1 MIKGSSTLHKPVCL
15 FHSFS
20 DLFWLSSLHYA
31 FLWMLL
37 NKFGKDTS
45 VNLLWWSWFWLILW
59 TASHYLLQWLLGYL
73 LYLFSH
79 DLSILSRVTDS
90 STVGITL
97 LFNFLCENALT
108 FVPGFLLFGR
118 VNTFKN
124 QGFSYAPILHIVYI

>member
-1 MIKGSSTLHKPVCL
+1 MV
-15 FHSFS
+15 HSFS

-108 FVPGFLLFGR
+108 FVPGFLLIGR
-118 VNTFKN
+118 VNTLKS
-124 QGFSYAPILHIVYI
+124 GFFLCSYSSYLLYLASLL